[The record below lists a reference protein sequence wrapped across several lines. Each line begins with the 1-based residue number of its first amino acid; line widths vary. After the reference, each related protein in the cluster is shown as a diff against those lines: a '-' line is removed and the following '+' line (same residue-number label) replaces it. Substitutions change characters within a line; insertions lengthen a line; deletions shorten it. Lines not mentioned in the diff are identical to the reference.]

1 MKSIIIKRENFKTKE
16 GTEFYCSK
24 MFEVPNF
31 DLSKPIFKEVTRN
44 NKQVYCLEKVEVAIP
59 EGEYEIKKDFTG
71 KFQWAKIDNVPNQS
85 DIEIHAGNYL
95 KDTKGCLLLGV
106 GFNEKK
112 VYKDNDLIISDSK
125 NTCDWFINDFLLNDE
140 EKKQTKKAEQNE
152 VIGHINIE

>member
-1 MKSIIIKRENFKTKE
+1 MKSIIIQREKFETDE
-16 GTEFYCSK
+16 GTKFYCSK
-24 MFEVPNF
+24 IFEVPNF
-31 DLSKPIFKEVTRN
+31 DLSKPIFKELKRN

-71 KFQWAKIDNVPNQS
+71 KFQWAKIDNVPNRLN
-85 DIEIHAGNYL
+85 IEIHAGNRL

-112 VYKDNDLIISDSK
+112 VYGDNDIIISDSK

-140 EKKQTKKAEQNE
+140 EKKQTKIAKQDEI
-152 VIGHINIE
+152 IGYVTIE